1 MANAS
6 QCLDDVPMGGRWPAA
21 PPDQYNEA
29 HRLAM
34 EELVSGGPEAMRGFL
49 KRERLPSFLSEPE
62 MGEILG
68 CASVLPCGDEEN
80 SMSASVDCSSVT
92 YFPDRSDVE
101 PPILELGWPAFTTG
115 SYRGVTR
122 VDVHFQP
129 SFGDTI
135 YTCKEAARELIRSA
149 REVIALVMDN
159 FTDNDIFRDIHEA
172 CRKRR
177 VPVYILL
184 DQTQV
189 SHFLTMCYNLGVSI
203 ETEPH
208 MRVRLLTGNNYYTRS
223 GTKIIGKVREKFLLV
238 DGVKV
243 ATGNYSF
250 TWTDGKLNSSNML
263 VLSGQVV
270 EKFDLQFRILYAQS
284 NPIGAKLLSSIR
296 SRVMCLDKLP
306 CKLPASKKPTLSSL
320 LRMDQAKLSSTPKR
334 HFDEFGAKF
343 NRDVVALDKAAED
356 EWLQS
361 CDIISGLKEMQTVE
375 VQTEPWEGKNNVRG
389 VDVGIQTSVAAANA
403 ATQTSVLSR
412 MASTQTVMVSRSITT
427 QTTETSQ
434 CTTQTPAP
442 TSSVARLSNSSNS
455 SSSSFSSASTTSTGS
470 NCSMKSSDFSGTAFY
485 QPEYP
490 LGNCFKKLTKDRQ
503 YHYSTIRSKLNH
515 MVSILSNR
523 NRVPN
528 SYMANDAP
536 CYGLQ
541 RREIMHGSLLNL
553 RDGVR
558 FYPNM

>member
-1 MANAS
+1 MANNS
-6 QCLDDVPMGGRWPAA
+6 QCLDDMPMGGRWPEG
-21 PPDQYNEA
+21 PPDHYNEA
-29 HRLAM
+29 HRLAV

-49 KRERLPSFLSEPE
+49 KRERLPNFLSEPE
-62 MGEILG
+62 VGEILG

-80 SMSASVDCSSVT
+80 SVSASVDCSSVT

-101 PPILELGWPAFTTG
+101 PPILELGWPAFSTG

-135 YTCKEAARELIRSA
+135 YTCKEAARELIKSA

-189 SHFLTMCYNLGVSI
+189 SHFLTMCYNLGISI
-203 ETEPH
+203 ETEQH
-208 MRVRLLTGNNYYTRS
+208 MRVRTLTGNNYYTRS
-223 GTKIIGKVREKFLLV
+223 GTKIVGKVREKFLLV
-238 DGVKV
+238 DGIKV

-250 TWTDGKLNSSNML
+250 TWTDGKLNSSNIL

-284 NPIGAKLLSSIR
+284 NPISAKLLSAIR
-296 SRVMCLDKLP
+296 SHTVGLDKLP
-306 CKLPASKKPTLSSL
+306 CKMPAYKKPTLSSL
-320 LRMDQAKLSSTPKR
+320 LRMDLAKLSSTPKR
-334 HFDEFGAKF
+334 QLDECAAKY
-343 NRDVVALDKAAED
+343 NRDVVDKAVED
-356 EWLQS
+356 EWLQN
-361 CDIISGLKEMQTVE
+361 CDIISGLKEMRTVE
-375 VQTEPWEGKNNVRG
+375 VQTEPWEGKNEVRMA
-389 VDVGIQTSVAAANA
+389 DVGIQTSVSATNA
-403 ATQTSVLSR
+403 GTQTSVLSK
-412 MASTQTVMVSRSITT
+412 MASTQTIMVSRSITT
-427 QTTETSQ
+427 QTTDPSQ
-434 CTTQTPAP
+434 SATQAPAIASTTG
-442 TSSVARLSNSSNS
+442 RLSNSSDS
-455 SSSSFSSASTTSTGS
+455 SSSSFSSASTTSTDS
-470 NCSMKSSDFSGTAFY
+470 NCSIKSSDFNAAAFY
-485 QPEYP
+485 QPNYH
-490 LGNCFKKLTKDRQ
+490 LRDSFKKLSKDRQ

-528 SYMANDAP
+528 AYMANDAP

-541 RREIMHGSLLNL
+541 RRDFVHSSLLNL

>member
-1 MANAS
+1 MANNS
-6 QCLDDVPMGGRWPAA
+6 QCLDDLPFGGRWPAA

-29 HRLAM
+29 HRLGV
-34 EELVSGGPEAMRGFL
+34 EELMSGGPEAMRDFL

-62 MGEILG
+62 VGEILG
-68 CASVLPCGDEEN
+68 CASVIPCGDDEN

-92 YFPDRSDVE
+92 YFPDRSDLE
-101 PPILELGWPAFTTG
+101 PPILELGWPAFSTG

-129 SFGDTI
+129 SFENTI
-135 YTCKEAARELIRSA
+135 YICKEAARELIKSA
-149 REVIALVMDN
+149 REVIALVMDC

-189 SHFLTMCYNLGVSI
+189 PHFLTMCCNLGVSI

-208 MRVRLLTGNNYYTRS
+208 MRVRTLTGNNYYTRS
-223 GTKIIGKVREKFLLV
+223 GTKIVGKVREKFLLV

-270 EKFDLQFRILYAQS
+270 EKFDLQFRVLYAQS
-284 NPIGAKLLSSIR
+284 NPISAKLLTAIR
-296 SRVMCLDKLP
+296 SRAVCLDKLP
-306 CKLPASKKPTLSSL
+306 YKMPPSKKPTISSL
-320 LRMDQAKLSSTPKR
+320 LRMDLAKLSSTPKKQL
-334 HFDEFGAKF
+334 DESSAKYR
-343 NRDVVALDKAAED
+343 NAIALDKAAEE
-356 EWLQS
+356 EWLQN
-361 CDIISGLKEMQTVE
+361 CDIISGLKETQNVE
-375 VQTEPWEGKNNVRG
+375 VQTEPWEGENRIKG
-389 VDVGIQTSVAAANA
+389 VDVGVQTSVAAASA
-403 ATQTSVLSR
+403 ATQTSVFTR
-412 MASTQTVMVSRSITT
+412 IASTQTIMVSRSITT
-427 QTTETSQ
+427 QTTEPAQS
-434 CTTQTPAP
+434 TTQAPAP
-442 TSSVARLSNSSNS
+442 ASTVARLSNASNY

-470 NCSMKSSDFSGTAFY
+470 NCSMKSSDFSVTAFY
-485 QPEYP
+485 QPEYT
-490 LGNCFKKLTKDRQ
+490 LGNCLKKLTKERQ
-503 YHYSTIRSKLNH
+503 FHYSTIRSKLNN

-528 SYMANDAP
+528 SYMTNDAL

-541 RREIMHGSLLNL
+541 RRDVMHSSLLNL